1 MATSGQHA
9 SAPVGR
15 SKHSAGKAAMTT
27 STRSRLSADA
37 RAIFVLGAPL
47 LANNLSI
54 IGMQFADTVMAGRLG
69 ARDLAALAVGVGY
82 YHLFLLVG
90 LGILMAVSPSVAHA
104 FGANDT
110 RGVTR
115 YCRQA
120 WWLALALA
128 VLLVTGLF
136 QVGRVLPALGIS
148 PEIVPTSVGYVHAM
162 AWGMPAL
169 LGFLSL
175 RYTSEGLGRTKPI
188 MYFGFLGLTANVFG
202 NWVFMYGKFGMPQ
215 LGAIGCGVATAIS
228 EWLMFLSMLTY
239 MRRQR
244 AYRPFDFFARIDR
257 PDPRVLR
264 DLARIGMPIAG
275 SVLAEGGL
283 FVCAALMIGGMGT
296 TLTAGHQIALNYSSF
311 MFMVPLAISS
321 ATTIHVGHTLGRGD
335 RERGRL
341 AGLLGIAL
349 CASIMALSAI
359 GIVLFNDGIAS
370 LYTGDPAVREV
381 AAGLLLM
388 AAIFQLSDG
397 VQVGAAGA
405 LRGFKDTA
413 IPMTLCIF
421 SYWVVGFPL
430 AYVFGVQRGGGPL
443 YVWIGFIA
451 GLTVSAVLLVSRYL
465 FVSRRSLP
473 ASAVGVGVP

>member
-1 MATSGQHA
+1 MTISTP
-9 SAPVGR
+9 SR
-15 SKHSAGKAAMTT
+15 FAA
-27 STRSRLSADA
+27 DV
-37 RAIFVLGAPL
+37 RAICALGAPL
-47 LANNLSI
+47 LGTNLSI
-54 IGMQFADTVMAGRLG
+54 IGMQFADTVMAGQLG
-69 ARDLAALAVGVGY
+69 ARDLAALAVGVGF
-82 YHLFLLVG
+82 YHLFLLIG
-90 LGILMAVSPSVAHA
+90 LGALMAVSPSIAHA

-120 WWLALALA
+120 WWMALALA
-128 VLLVTGLF
+128 VLLVTGLM

-148 PEIVPTSVGYVHAM
+148 PEILPTAVGYVHAM

-169 LGFLSL
+169 LGFLAL
-175 RYTSEGLGRTKPI
+175 RYTTEGLGRTKPI
-188 MYFGFLGLTANVFG
+188 MYFGFLGLTANVIG
-202 NWVFMYGKFGMPQ
+202 NWIFMYGKFGMPQ
-215 LGAIGCGVATAIS
+215 LGAVGCGVATAIS
-228 EWLMFLSMLTY
+228 EWLMFFSMLTY
-239 MRRQR
+239 MRKQR
-244 AYRPFDFFARIDR
+244 AYREFDFFSRVDA
-257 PDPRVLR
+257 PDARVLR
-264 DLARIGMPIAG
+264 ELTRIGAPIAG

-283 FVCAALMIGGMGT
+283 FVCAALMIGGMGA
-296 TLTAGHQIALNYSSF
+296 TLTAGHQIALNYASF

-335 RERGRL
+335 HARGRF
-341 AGLLGIAL
+341 AGLLGIGM
-349 CASIMALSAI
+349 CATVMALSAI
-359 GIVLFNDGIAS
+359 AIVLFNDGIAG
-370 LYTGDPAVREV
+370 LYTNDPAVQKI

-413 IPMTLCIF
+413 IPMTMCIF

-430 AYVFGVQRGGGPL
+430 AYVFGVRQGGGPL

-465 FVSRRSLP
+465 YVSRRSLP
-473 ASAVGVGVP
+473 ASEVRLGVS

>member
-1 MATSGQHA
+1 
-9 SAPVGR
+9 
-15 SKHSAGKAAMTT
+15 MTT
-27 STRSRLSADA
+27 STRSRFAADA
-37 RAIFVLGAPL
+37 SAICALGLPL

-54 IGMQFADTVMAGRLG
+54 LGMQFADTVMAGQLG

-82 YHLFLLVG
+82 YHLHLLIG
-90 LGILMAVSPSVAHA
+90 LGALMAVSPSVAHA
-104 FGANDT
+104 FGAGDT

-128 VLLVTGLF
+128 ALLVTGLM
-136 QVGRVLPALGIS
+136 QVGRVLPALGIA
-148 PEIVPTSVGYVHAM
+148 PEILPTAIGYVRAM
-162 AWGMPAL
+162 AWGMPGLFA
-169 LGFLSL
+169 FLAL

-188 MYFGFLGLTANVFG
+188 MYFGFLGLTANVIG
-202 NWVFMYGKFGMPQ
+202 NWIFMYGKFGMPQ

-228 EWLMFLSMLTY
+228 EWLMFSAMFLY
-239 MRRQR
+239 MRQQR
-244 AYRPFDFFARIDR
+244 AYRDFKFFARIDP
-257 PDPRVLR
+257 PDWRVLR
-264 DLARIGMPIAG
+264 ELTRIGAPIAG

-283 FVCAALMIGGMGT
+283 FVCAALMIGGMGA
-296 TLTAGHQIALNYSSF
+296 TLTAGHQIALNYASF

-335 RERGRL
+335 RERARF
-341 AGLLGIAL
+341 AGLLGIGM
-349 CASIMALSAI
+349 CATVMALSAI
-359 GIVLFNDGIAS
+359 GIVLFDEGIAS
-370 LYTGDPAVREV
+370 LYTRDAAVQQI

-397 VQVGAAGA
+397 IQVGAAGA

-413 IPMTLCIF
+413 IPMTMCIF

-430 AYVFGVQRGGGPL
+430 AYTFGVLKGGGPH

-465 FVSRRSLP
+465 YVSRRS
-473 ASAVGVGVP
+473 SAVSAVELGVS

>member
-1 MATSGQHA
+1 M
-9 SAPVGR
+9 
-15 SKHSAGKAAMTT
+15 HSARTT
-27 STRSRLSADA
+27 
-37 RAIFVLGAPL
+37 RA
-47 LANNLSI
+47 
-54 IGMQFADTVMAGRLG
+54 
-69 ARDLAALAVGVGY
+69 
-82 YHLFLLVG
+82 
-90 LGILMAVSPSVAHA
+90 
-104 FGANDT
+104 
-110 RGVTR
+110 GVTR

-128 VLLVTGLF
+128 VVLVTGLF

-169 LGFLSL
+169 LAFLSL

-188 MYFGFLGLTANVFG
+188 MYFGFLGLAANVFG

-215 LGAIGCGVATAIS
+215 LGAVGCGVATAIS
-228 EWLMFLSMLTY
+228 EWLMFLAMLAY

-244 AYRPFDFFARIDR
+244 VYRPFDFFARIDR

-264 DLARIGMPIAG
+264 ELARIGLPIAG

-283 FVCAALMIGGMGT
+283 VRVRGADDRRHGRDADRGSPDRAELRVLHVHGAARDQFGDHDSRRPHDRSRRARARTFGGAARHRACARASWRCPRSASCCST
-296 TLTAGHQIALNYSSF
+296 T
-311 MFMVPLAISS
+311 
-321 ATTIHVGHTLGRGD
+321 
-335 RERGRL
+335 
-341 AGLLGIAL
+341 
-349 CASIMALSAI
+349 ASRVS
-359 GIVLFNDGIAS
+359 
-370 LYTGDPAVREV
+370 TRGDPAVRQV

-413 IPMTLCIF
+413 IPMAMCIF

-430 AYVFGVQRGGGPL
+430 AYVFGVQQRRRAALRVDRLHRGPHGQRRAARQP
-443 YVWIGFIA
+443 
-451 GLTVSAVLLVSRYL
+451 L
-465 FVSRRSLP
+465 FVSCRGGRCRRGRRWSRRGVI
-473 ASAVGVGVP
+473 AVAERLDVFDQAVDEAHLAHQLVGTEIVGPDFHRYFD